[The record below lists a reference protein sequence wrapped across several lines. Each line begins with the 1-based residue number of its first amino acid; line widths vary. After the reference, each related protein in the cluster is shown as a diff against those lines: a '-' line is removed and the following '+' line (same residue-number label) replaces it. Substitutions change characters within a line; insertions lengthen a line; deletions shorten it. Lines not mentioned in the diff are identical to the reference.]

1 MLKVVHRDNL
11 MTAFSFC
18 DSTKIVLHTV
28 GKGRLHHIPANKDM
42 STSAQVITDK
52 DLVRCYSSRRR
63 RSELA
68 GELVHTTHLVGRR
81 GNHIWCH
88 TSEIISRQSQ
98 HTSINEFH

>member
-63 RSELA
+63 RSELV
-68 GELVHTTHLVGRR
+68 GE
-81 GNHIWCH
+81 HIWCH